1 MNAVCDTDPTTLIM
15 ALFEPLSSLSSSLS
29 FSVWNKTICI
39 ILYYLSAI
47 SAGGGPRRR
56 SETGSCIFA
65 RWIHVFFFFFFS
77 LLRFFL
83 PAKRIFIPSDARGKQ
98 SSFVILPLPLGKRL
112 PANTVNLTSQTR
124 APRIRRRSR
133 WTKRLIN
140 R

>member
-1 MNAVCDTDPTTLIM
+1 MRYRSNYFNNGSVRAT
-15 ALFEPLSSLSSSLS
+15 FFSLSLS
-29 FSVWNKTICI
+29 GTKQFASFFI
-39 ILYYLSAI
+39 IFLRFQLEVVH
-47 SAGGGPRRR
+47 GGGPKQDRA
-56 SETGSCIFA
+56 SSLGEFT
-65 RWIHVFFFFFFS
+65 FFFFFFS

-133 WTKRLIN
+133 
-140 R
+140 

>member
-1 MNAVCDTDPTTLIM
+1 MNAVCNTDPTTLIM
-15 ALFEPLSSLSSSLS
+15 ALFEPLSSLFLCLEQNNLHHSLLS
-29 FSVWNKTICI
+29 FCDFSWRWSTEAVRNRIVHLRSVN
-39 ILYYLSAI
+39 S
-47 SAGGGPRRR
+47 R
-56 SETGSCIFA
+56 
-65 RWIHVFFFFFFS
+65 FFFFFFS